1 MSSLHCL
8 KKYDAEIDAKHE
20 EKPLLITTVN
30 AEIFQIFHGRNLI
43 EEFQINEKGL
53 SKIACMCPACPF
65 FKKKFSGPTTPEG
78 FQCALFEHCPK
89 WLKSDWI
96 NNAENHVVNFL
107 IFEAYFLD

>member
-65 FKKKFSGPTTPEG
+65 FKKKIFRTHYTRGFSMR
-78 FQCALFEHCPK
+78 
-89 WLKSDWI
+89 
-96 NNAENHVVNFL
+96 VV
-107 IFEAYFLD
+107 